1 MTVDLAKK
9 KNDEEKTD
17 ERINGGKCL
26 CLHFIKKEN
35 NQNNKSVCK

>member
-17 ERINGGKCL
+17 ERINEGRVPL
-26 CLHFIKKEN
+26 FEFHKKRE
-35 NQNNKSVCK
+35 